1 MNPRNHCIRGS
12 NITHQIRGPP
22 SAIKCSGSR
31 LNIRSGFDPIASGEK
46 STLFHVCIRHSNAG
60 RSVAEHGT
68 QSEHKPRP
76 EKNERFSVTHVLL
89 SCPESCTSVT
99 CLCPLSRTCRTDVR
113 AMCLIGARLDLPVIA
128 FSSDA
133 ALLPVM
139 RPRAIATQTNSL
151 HEQWT
156 RAGQENPGDVPDGD
170 WWQYKH
176 LVGTLH
182 QYLERIR
189 PSLSEAVSHTF
200 QRCDL
205 PLQRR
210 VLTVMRGYELG
221 WPSCPWS
228 NDEFMQMLIVN
239 EDRVYPHVWTSTFI
253 AETLSL
259 YHRTLPDVKQW
270 LLGFDLH
277 GKPLKKTAFVSGVP
291 GYTKLR
297 YEQWVFWTPTLRQER
312 VLAYRARP
320 DGVCTCCQQLA
331 FWKTPCGR
339 RGCAVHITRSVAQSQ
354 QSDEWHA
361 MAKRLSRS
369 GTSRFERMVVTQR
382 WFSSAVFEALFIDL
396 YCLSCSCGLCS
407 SQDMRA
413 GVLCPA
419 DKLYLSRGGPAP
431 GSPRDPTQ
439 PLIDGQREAV
449 MLHPLEMTLRRRH

>member
-1 MNPRNHCIRGS
+1 MNFRNHCIRGS

-31 LNIRSGFDPIASGEK
+31 LNIRSGFEAIASGEK
-46 STLFHVCIRHSNAG
+46 STLIHVCIRHSNAG

-68 QSEHKPRP
+68 QSEQKPRP
-76 EKNERFSVTHVLL
+76 EQKRAFLCDTCFVVLTRIMHQCYL
-89 SCPESCTSVT
+89 
-99 CLCPLSRTCRTDVR
+99 PLSIVENLSDRCAGNVSHWCQ
-113 AMCLIGARLDLPVIA
+113 MNLPVIA
-128 FSSDA
+128 FSSAA

-139 RPRAIATQTNSL
+139 RPRAIATQTISL
-151 HEQWT
+151 PEQWT
-156 RAGQENPGDVPDGD
+156 RAAQENPGDVPDED
-170 WWQYKH
+170 WWMYKH

-228 NDEFMQMLIVN
+228 NDQFMQMLIVN
-239 EDRVYPHVWTSTFI
+239 EGRVYPHVWTSTFI
-253 AETLSL
+253 AETLSK
-259 YHRTLPDVKQW
+259 YHRTLPEVKQW
-270 LLGFDLH
+270 LQGFDLH
-277 GKPLKKTAFVSGVP
+277 GKPLKLTAFVRGDP
-291 GYTKLR
+291 AYTLMR

-320 DGVCTCCQQLA
+320 DGVCTCCQQPA

-354 QSDEWHA
+354 QSGVWNA

-369 GTSRFERMVVTQR
+369 GRSRFERMVVTQR

-396 YCLSCSCGLCS
+396 YCLSCSCRLCS

-439 PLIDGQREAV
+439 PLIDG
-449 MLHPLEMTLRRRH
+449 